1 MTPDEIREIVVEAMA
16 EEFARIRADLES
28 RVDRLVAAKAIPPF
42 LPPPVWTEGRHGAG
56 HVVRAFNGLFMAR
69 RDTEAMPGDDE
80 SWLPILVG
88 VAGFDMKWESDREL
102 TLWVRLSDGR
112 EVKSQRK
119 FDVPLVRGHWCPD
132 TTYEPG
138 DRVFRGGEWH
148 AEKPNTGMEPG
159 APESEGF
166 WLKVGG
172 KHQRALLFALSRDG
186 VLSVEGREIGSIKPL
201 VADLLAD
208 LTATHATNGR

>member
-1 MTPDEIREIVVEAMA
+1 MTPDEIREVVVEAMA
-16 EEFARIRADLES
+16 EEFARLRADLES
-28 RVDRLVAAKAIPPF
+28 RLDRLVAAKAIPPF

-69 RDTEAMPGDDE
+69 RDTESMPGDDE
-80 SWLPILVG
+80 SWLPLLVG

-102 TLWVRLSDGR
+102 TLWVRLSDGK
-112 EVKSQRK
+112 EVKSCRK
-119 FDVPLVRGHWCPD
+119 FDVPLVRGHWSAD
-132 TTYEPG
+132 DTYEKG

-148 AEKPNTGMEPG
+148 AQKENTGIEPG
-159 APESEGF
+159 TDESA

-186 VLSVEGREIGSIKPL
+186 VLSVEGREVGSIKPL
-201 VADLLAD
+201 VADLLSD
-208 LTATHATNGR
+208 LAGPHLNGR

>member
-1 MTPDEIREIVVEAMA
+1 MTPDEIRETVVEAMA
-16 EEFARIRADLES
+16 EEFARLRADLES
-28 RVDRLVAAKAIPPF
+28 HVERLVAAKAIPPF

-102 TLWVRLSDGR
+102 TLSVRLSDGR

-119 FDVPLVRGHWCPD
+119 FDVPIVRGYWTIESD
-132 TTYEPG
+132 YAAG

-148 AEKPNTGMEPG
+148 AQKDNVGVEPG
-159 APESEGF
+159 TDESV
-166 WLKVGG
+166 WLKIGG
-172 KHQRALLFALSRDG
+172 KHQRALSLALSRDG
-186 VLSVEGREIGSIKPL
+186 VLSADGREIGSIKPL
-201 VADLLAD
+201 VADLLSD
-208 LTATHATNGR
+208 LASPHIGNGR